1 MKKNHKKNNS
11 SKKSSTPHLLPY
23 KIFKNM
29 ADFFYSKLDFIA
41 NIPKLSLPSLVRFDK
56 SQWQNFALL
65 NYYGL
70 IFGILFS
77 AWLYAFVGIVEVCGG
92 FSDSASMWLN
102 IFGVIALSAL
112 GIVSIACY
120 LLAPVRIRFYFGF
133 FAGILL
139 LYWIALSFRYTPF
152 PFLIPLVWLGIGFI
166 IGSIFWVLLFFK
178 HIIFRIFTLV
188 LLGSIHPFGFDWL
201 VPQSFFAYSAF
212 GVSEWDFLFVIVGV
226 ALLVVALFRS
236 DINFPKKSKKS
247 RPSSVRPSVR
257 ICVGF
262 FGVISLALALDIDG
276 LGGRHTQT
284 STDSS
289 AKSNSQFGTKS
300 STDSSDLFLR
310 ENFALA
316 QTYFRQ
322 DFKWSKSA
330 LDEIKEATFSTI
342 EQAKTNG
349 KKAIILPETILPIVL
364 DSQIATLD
372 ELQSISDDIA
382 IILGAFSK
390 PNFNSTY
397 IIYKGDVQILNK
409 VILAPFGEK
418 MPLPDFLAK
427 PLLKLFFGIDE
438 GLDSASA
445 PQDFRLF
452 ERVFRNAICYEGTSK
467 ELYADS
473 PNLVVMIS
481 NNGWF
486 YPSIEPYLQRTL
498 MKYYARKAK
507 STILH
512 SANLSPSFILSSK
525 VLDDNFDTVI
535 HIKD

>member
-1 MKKNHKKNNS
+1 MHF
-11 SKKSSTPHLLPY
+11 Y

-29 ADFFYSKLDFIA
+29 ADFFYHKLDFIN
-41 NIPKLSLPSLVRFDK
+41 NIPKLSLSSLVWLDK
-56 SQWQNFALL
+56 SQWQIFASL

-70 IFGILFS
+70 IFGVFFS
-77 AWLYAFVGIVEVCGG
+77 AWLYVFVGIVEVCGG
-92 FSDSASMWLN
+92 FNDSAPMWLN
-102 IFGVIALSAL
+102 IFGVIALSVF
-112 GIVSIACY
+112 GIIGIACY
-120 LLAPVRIRFYFGF
+120 LLVPVRIRFYFGF

-166 IGSIFWVLLFFK
+166 IGAIFWVLLFFK
-178 HIIFRIFTLV
+178 NIIFRIFTLMI
-188 LLGSIHPFGFDWL
+188 LGSIHPFGFDWL
-201 VPQSFFAYSAF
+201 VPQSFFAYSVF
-212 GVSEWDFLFVIVGV
+212 GVSGWDFFFLVVGV
-226 ALLVVALFRS
+226 ALLVVALLRS
-236 DINFPKKSKKS
+236 DINFSKKSKKS
-247 RPSSVRPSVR
+247 RIFSVHPSIR
-257 ICVGF
+257 IGVGF
-262 FGVISLALALDIDG
+262 LGVISLLLALDIDG
-276 LGGRHTQT
+276 LGGRYTQ
-284 STDSS
+284 
-289 AKSNSQFGTKS
+289 A

-316 QTYFRQ
+316 QTYFKQ
-322 DFKWSKSA
+322 DFKWTKSA

-342 EQAKTNG
+342 EQAKSND

-364 DSQIATLD
+364 DYKSQISTL
-372 ELQSISDDIA
+372 ENLQIISNDIA

-397 IIYKGDVQILNK
+397 VIYKGDVQILNK

-438 GLDSASA
+438 GLDSASV

-452 ERVFRNAICYEGTSK
+452 ERVFRNAICYEGTSS

-473 PNLVVMIS
+473 PNLIVMIS

-512 SANLSPSFILSSK
+512 SANLSPSFILSPK
-525 VLDDNFDTVI
+525 VLDDNFDSVI

>member
-1 MKKNHKKNNS
+1 
-11 SKKSSTPHLLPY
+11 
-23 KIFKNM
+23 M
-29 ADFFYSKLDFIA
+29 ADFFCSKLDFIA
-41 NIPKLSLPSLVRFDK
+41 NIPKLSLRSLVRFDK
-56 SQWQNFALL
+56 SQWQIFALL

-70 IFGILFS
+70 IFGVLFS

-92 FSDSASMWLN
+92 FRDSATMWLN
-102 IFGVIALSAL
+102 IFGVIVLSAL
-112 GIVSIACY
+112 GMISVACY
-120 LLAPVRIRFYFGF
+120 LLAPIRIRFYFGF

-139 LYWIALSFRYTPF
+139 LYWIGLSFRYTPF
-152 PFLIPLVWLGIGFI
+152 PFLIPFVWLGIGFI
-166 IGSIFWVLLFFK
+166 IGAIFWVLLFFK
-178 HIIFRIFTLV
+178 HIIFRIFTLMI
-188 LLGSIHPFGFDWL
+188 LGSIHPFGFDWL

-212 GVSEWDFLFVIVGV
+212 GVSEWDFFFVILGV
-226 ALLVVALFRS
+226 ALLVVALLRS
-236 DINFPKKSKKS
+236 DINFSKKSKKYRFS
-247 RPSSVRPSVR
+247 NARPSIR
-257 ICVGF
+257 IGIGF
-262 FGVISLALALDIDG
+262 FGVVSLLLALNIDG
-276 LGGRHTQT
+276 LGSVGTQA
-284 STDSS
+284 STDSR
-289 AKSNSQFGTKS
+289 
-300 STDSSDLFLR
+300 DLFLK

-316 QTYFRQ
+316 QTYFKQ
-322 DFKWSKSA
+322 DFKWSQSA
-330 LDEIKEATFSTI
+330 LDEIKEATFSAI
-342 EQAKTNG
+342 EQAKSEG

-364 DSQIATLD
+364 DSKSQISTL
-372 ELQSISDDIA
+372 EKLQSISNDIA

-397 IIYKGDVQILNK
+397 IIYKDDVRILNK

-438 GLDSASA
+438 GLDSASV

-452 ERVFRNAICYEGTSK
+452 ERTFRNAICYEGTSK

-498 MKYYARKAK
+498 MKYYARRAK

-512 SANLSPSFILSSK
+512 AANLSPSFILSSK
-525 VLDDNFDTVI
+525 VLDDSFDTVI

>member
-1 MKKNHKKNNS
+1 M
-11 SKKSSTPHLLPY
+11 
-23 KIFKNM
+23 I
-29 ADFFYSKLDFIA
+29 
-41 NIPKLSLPSLVRFDK
+41 
-56 SQWQNFALL
+56 
-65 NYYGL
+65 
-70 IFGILFS
+70 
-77 AWLYAFVGIVEVCGG
+77 
-92 FSDSASMWLN
+92 
-102 IFGVIALSAL
+102 
-112 GIVSIACY
+112 
-120 LLAPVRIRFYFGF
+120 
-133 FAGILL
+133 
-139 LYWIALSFRYTPF
+139 
-152 PFLIPLVWLGIGFI
+152 
-166 IGSIFWVLLFFK
+166 
-178 HIIFRIFTLV
+178 
-188 LLGSIHPFGFDWL
+188 LGSIHPFEFDWL

-226 ALLVVALFRS
+226 ALLVVALLRS

-247 RPSSVRPSVR
+247 RPSSARPSAR

-289 AKSNSQFGTKS
+289 
-300 STDSSDLFLR
+300 DLFLR
-310 ENFALA
+310 ENFTLA
-316 QTYFRQ
+316 QTYFKQ

-364 DSQIATLD
+364 DSQIATLE

-438 GLDSASA
+438 GLDSASV

-452 ERVFRNAICYEGTSK
+452 GRVFRNAICYEGTSK

>member
-29 ADFFYSKLDFIA
+29 VDFFYSKLDFIT

-178 HIIFRIFTLV
+178 HIIFRIFTLMI
-188 LLGSIHPFGFDWL
+188 LGSIHPFGFDWL

-212 GVSEWDFLFVIVGV
+212 GVSEWDFFFAVVGV
-226 ALLVVALFRS
+226 ALLVVALLRS

-262 FGVISLALALDIDG
+262 FGVISLILALDIDG
-276 LGGRHTQT
+276 LGGNRTQT
-284 STDSS
+284 
-289 AKSNSQFGTKS
+289 

-316 QTYFRQ
+316 QTYFKQ

-330 LDEIKEATFSTI
+330 LDEIREATFSTI
-342 EQAKTNG
+342 GQAKANG

-364 DSQIATLD
+364 DSQIATLE
-372 ELQSISDDIA
+372 ELQSISNDIA

-397 IIYKGDVQILNK
+397 IIYKGEVQILNK

-445 PQDFRLF
+445 PQNFRLF

-473 PNLVVMIS
+473 PNLVAMIS

>member
-1 MKKNHKKNNS
+1 MKKIHKKTTLQ
-11 SKKSSTPHLLPY
+11 KKSSTSHLHFY
-23 KIFKNM
+23 KILKNM
-29 ADFFYSKLDFIA
+29 ADFFCSKLDFIA

-92 FSDSASMWLN
+92 FSDSVSMWLN
-102 IFGVIALSAL
+102 MFGVIALSAL

-166 IGSIFWVLLFFK
+166 IGAIFWVLLFFK
-178 HIIFRIFTLV
+178 HIIFRIFTLMI
-188 LLGSIHPFGFDWL
+188 LGSIHPFGFDWL

-212 GVSEWDFLFVIVGV
+212 GVSEWDFFFVIVGV
-226 ALLVVALFRS
+226 ALLAVALLRS

-247 RPSSVRPSVR
+247 HSSSVRPSVR
-257 ICVGF
+257 ICIGF
-262 FGVISLALALDIDG
+262 FGVISLALALDMDG
-276 LGGRHTQT
+276 LGGKHTQT

-289 AKSNSQFGTKS
+289 TQLIAKS
-300 STDSSDLFLR
+300 STDSSDLFLK
-310 ENFALA
+310 ENFALT
-316 QTYFRQ
+316 QTYFKQ

-342 EQAKTNG
+342 EQAKING

-364 DSQIATLD
+364 DSQIATLE

-397 IIYKGDVQILNK
+397 IIHKGEVQILNK

-445 PQDFRLF
+445 PQDFVLF

>member
-11 SKKSSTPHLLPY
+11 SKKSSTPYLPPY
-23 KIFKNM
+23 KILKNM
-29 ADFFYSKLDFIA
+29 ADFFYYKLDFIA
-41 NIPKLSLPSLVRFDK
+41 NIPKLSLSSLVRFDK

-70 IFGILFS
+70 IFGIFFS
-77 AWLYAFVGIVEVCGG
+77 VWLYAFVGIVEVYGG

-102 IFGVIALSAL
+102 IFGVITLSAL

-166 IGSIFWVLLFFK
+166 IGAIFWVLLFFK
-178 HIIFRIFTLV
+178 HIIFRVFTLMI
-188 LLGSIHPFGFDWL
+188 LGSIHPFEFDWL

-212 GVSEWDFLFVIVGV
+212 GVGKWDFFFVIVGV
-226 ALLVVALFRS
+226 ALLVVALFRGNMS
-236 DINFPKKSKKS
+236 FPKKSKKS
-247 RPSSVRPSVR
+247 RFSNALTSVR
-257 ICVGF
+257 IGIGF
-262 FGVISLALALDIDG
+262 FGVISLILALDIDG
-276 LGGRHTQT
+276 LGGIHAQI
-284 STDSS
+284 
-289 AKSNSQFGTKS
+289 

-316 QTYFRQ
+316 QTYFKQ

-342 EQAKTNG
+342 EQAKING

-364 DSQIATLD
+364 DSQIATLE

-438 GLDSASA
+438 GLDSASV

>member
-56 SQWQNFALL
+56 SQWQNFVLL

-178 HIIFRIFTLV
+178 HIIFRIFTLMI
-188 LLGSIHPFGFDWL
+188 LGSIHPFGFDWL

-212 GVSEWDFLFVIVGV
+212 GVSEWDFFFVVVGV
-226 ALLVVALFRS
+226 ALLVVALLRS

-247 RPSSVRPSVR
+247 RPSSASPSVR

-284 STDSS
+284 
-289 AKSNSQFGTKS
+289 

-364 DSQIATLD
+364 DSQIATLE

-397 IIYKGDVQILNK
+397 IIYKGEVQILNK